1 MKSYLL
7 IAIMLCVVT
16 ARPEVFKSQ
25 FLSLKLSDDRNGDG
39 KITYDEVDPPA
50 GHGLPEFSMPVED
63 MTAAQLEKEIN
74 DWKMSEASAEDEFYS
89 QTEGAI
95 SQAMQDIKAC
105 EEIPNPEERKAC
117 IDEAQDT
124 IDGINDMISDLQ
136 TEHAIEEEVF
146 DAAMDEELEM
156 KRAREAAALLV
167 N

>member
-1 MKSYLL
+1 MKSFMLITLL
-7 IAIMLCVVT
+7 LSSVL
-16 ARPEVFKSQ
+16 ARPDVFKSQ
-25 FLSLKLSDDRNGDG
+25 FLSLKLRDDRNGDG

-95 SQAMQDIKAC
+95 TQAMEDIKAC
-105 EEIPNPEERKAC
+105 QEIPNEKERQAC

-156 KRAREAAALLV
+156 KRVREAAALSV